1 MLLLAILLPF
11 VAAFIVPLLS
21 PIFKRKLGYPVAIV
35 PAVLFL
41 YFLSFLPQ
49 VLAGNPVVIDYQ
61 WIPQMGIDF
70 SIYLDGLALL
80 FALIITGIGFFVV
93 VYSIAYLGE
102 KENLANF
109 YNFILLFMGSMVG
122 VVTTGNLLA
131 MYVFWEL
138 TSVSSF
144 LLIGFWFHKEESR
157 YGALKSM
164 LITVFGGLSMLAGFI
179 FLYLISGSFNIR
191 EIVAASSQ
199 IVSHAYYLP
208 ALILILLGAF
218 TKSTQFPFHIW
229 LPNAMEAPTPV
240 SAYLH
245 SATMVKAGLY
255 LLARLTPALGGTSEW
270 FWLVSGVGLFTLCY
284 GSFMAVRQT
293 DLKALL
299 AFSTISQL
307 GLITALFGFST
318 KLALAAA
325 FFHIFNHS
333 TFKGALF
340 MVVGIVDHETGTRDI
355 RQLGGLRHYMPVTAM
370 VIGIAA
376 FSMAGI
382 PLLSGF
388 YSKELFFTASLA
400 LNQMSVVAW
409 LFPLMAVL
417 GSIFTFLYSMMLV
430 INVFGGKT
438 KKTRITPQ
446 RDAWGMLWP
455 PMILASI
462 NILVGFFPHKTEGI
476 FGKLV
481 AVGPFAATAG
491 PGLGEQM
498 VNWNGVSI
506 PLLMSATV
514 IVVGFLLFQNQR
526 KVVSFVEG
534 VQNHRFNLNVLYD
547 KSLIWLNDS
556 ATWLTAKQMTGFLRD
571 YLVFIMLWFVLS
583 IGGTL
588 LYRGGLNLTGLN
600 LSPVGPYEII
610 LALVL
615 IGAAFGVVLLPTRLA
630 AILSLSSAGAVMFLF
645 WVNLRAPDLALT
657 QLIVETVSTVLFL
670 LAFAHLPELKKE
682 VVSKSQKYINMVV
695 AGASGLLITLM
706 MLSGNASRFY
716 EPIANYYLEQSLP
729 LGGGHNVVNVVLVDF
744 RGFDT
749 MGEITVI
756 AIASLAVYALI
767 KLRPGKRGNAE

>member
-11 VAAFIVPLLS
+11 IAAFLIPLLS
-21 PIFKRKLGYPVAIV
+21 PVFQRKLGYPVAII
-35 PAVLFL
+35 PAALFF

-49 VLAGNPVVIDYQ
+49 ILAGNPVIIDYQ
-61 WIPQMGIDF
+61 WVPQMGIDF

-93 VYSIAYLGE
+93 AYSIAYLGKDE
-102 KENLANF
+102 HLANF

-122 VVTTGNLLA
+122 VVTTGNLLV
-131 MYVFWEL
+131 MYIFWEL

-164 LITVFGGLSMLAGFI
+164 LITVSGGLAMLAGFI
-179 FLYLISGSFNIR
+179 FLYLMTGTFNIR
-191 EIVAASSQ
+191 EIIAQSTQ
-199 IVSHAYYLP
+199 IVSHPYYLP
-208 ALILILLGAF
+208 ALILVLIGAF
-218 TKSTQFPFHIW
+218 TKSAQFPFHIW

-255 LLARLTPALGGTSEW
+255 LLARLTPALGGTQEW
-270 FWLVSGVGLFTLCY
+270 FLLVSGVGLFTLCY

-355 RQLGGLRHYMPVTAM
+355 RRLGGLRHYMPVTAV

-388 YSKELFFTASLA
+388 FSKELFFASSLA
-400 LNQMSVVAW
+400 LNKGAFVQW
-409 LFPLMAVL
+409 LFPLMAVF
-417 GSIFTFLYSMMLV
+417 GSMFTFIYSMMLV
-430 INVFGGKT
+430 FNVFGGKT
-438 KKTRITPQ
+438 KKTKTIPEG
-446 RDAWGMLWP
+446 DPWGMLWP
-455 PMILASI
+455 PLILASI
-462 NILVGFFPHKTEGI
+462 NILVGFFPHKTEAV

-481 AVGPFAATAG
+481 AVGPYQATAA
-491 PGLGEQM
+491 PALGEQI
-498 VNWNGVSI
+498 VNWNGVSL
-506 PLLMSATV
+506 PLMMSAIV
-514 IVVGFLLFQNQR
+514 IVAGLLLFQRQK
-526 KVVSFVEG
+526 KVVAFVDG
-534 VQNHRFNLNVLYD
+534 VQNHRINLNVLYD
-547 KSLIWLNDS
+547 KSLVWLNDS

-571 YLVFIMLWFVLS
+571 YLVFIMLWFILS
-583 IGGTL
+583 VGGTL
-588 LYRGGLNLTGLN
+588 LYKGGLNLSTLN
-600 LSPVGPYEII
+600 LSPVGPYELI
-610 LALVL
+610 LALLL

-682 VVSKSQKYINMVV
+682 VISKSQKYINMII
-695 AGASGLLITLM
+695 AGTSGLLITLL
-706 MLSGNASRFY
+706 MLSGNATRFY

-767 KLRPGKRGNAE
+767 KLRPGKRGNVE

>member
-11 VAAFIVPLLS
+11 LAVFIL
-21 PIFKRKLGYPVAIV
+21 PILAPILQRKLGWAIAVV
-35 PAVLFL
+35 PLFL
-41 YFLSFLPQ
+41 FFYFASFLPQ
-49 VLAGNPVVIDYQ
+49 VAGGVPVIIDYQ
-61 WIPQMGIDF
+61 WVPQMGINF

-80 FALIITGIGFFVV
+80 FALVITGLGFFIVA
-93 VYSIAYLGE
+93 YSVSYLGKE
-102 KENLANF
+102 ENLSNF
-109 YNFILLFMGSMVG
+109 YTFILLFMGSMLG
-122 VVTTGNLLA
+122 VVTTGNLLVL
-131 MYVFWEL
+131 YIFWEL

-164 LITVFGGLSMLAGFI
+164 LITVFGGLAMLAGFI
-179 FLYLISGSFNIR
+179 FIYLITGSFDLR
-191 EIVAASSQ
+191 EILAQGGQLTGHV
-199 IVSHAYYLP
+199 YYLP
-208 ALILILLGAF
+208 ALILVLLGAF
-218 TKSTQFPFHIW
+218 TKSAQFPFHIW

-255 LLARLTPALGGTSEW
+255 LLARMTPTLGGTPEW
-270 FWLVSGVGLFTLCY
+270 FSIVSGVGLVTLCY

-318 KLALAAA
+318 KLAMVAAV
-325 FFHIFNHS
+325 FHILNHA

-355 RQLGGLRHYMPVTAM
+355 RQLRGLGQYMPVTAL
-370 VIGIAA
+370 VIGITA

-388 YSKELFFTASLA
+388 VSKEMFFAASLA
-400 LNQMSVVAW
+400 LPGVGIAQW
-409 LFPLMAVL
+409 LFPTMAVL

-430 INVFGGKT
+430 FNVFGGKPKANT
-438 KKTRITPQ
+438 NIIQPQ
-446 RDAWGMLWP
+446 GDHYGMLWP
-455 PMILASI
+455 PIILATI
-462 NILVGFFPHKTEGI
+462 NIVIGI
-476 FGKLV
+476 FPAVVQDLLV
-481 AVGPFAATAG
+481 LPAAIGGYGEAISERLILWH
-491 PGLGEQM
+491 GLGM
-498 VNWNGVSI
+498 
-506 PLLMSATV
+506 PLLMSGIV
-514 IVVGFLLFQNQR
+514 IGVGYLLFMKQ
-526 KVVSFVEG
+526 KSVIALVEG

-547 KSLIWLNDS
+547 RSLEWLNDS

-571 YLVFIMLWFVLS
+571 YMVFVMLWFILS
-583 IGGTL
+583 VGGTL
-588 LYRGGLNLTGLN
+588 LYKGGLNLTTLD
-600 LSPVGPYEII
+600 LSPVGPYELI

-615 IGAAFGVVLLPTRLA
+615 IAAAFGVALLPTRLA

-645 WVNLRAPDLALT
+645 WINLRAPDLALT

-670 LAFAHLPELKKE
+670 LAFAHLPELTKE
-682 VVSKSQKYINMVV
+682 IIPKSQKLINMAV
-695 AGASGLLITLM
+695 AGASGLLITL
-706 MLSGNASRFY
+706 LLISGNASRYY
-716 EPIANYYLEQSLP
+716 EPIADYYLQQSLP

-756 AIASLAVYALI
+756 AIASLAVFALI
-767 KLRPGKRGNAE
+767 KLRPGKRGSAK